1 MSQPKPL
8 EIPQPPL
15 STYSLPT
22 ILSRAATHPIY
33 KPLLLNPSSDSIS
46 QLDLQAFSYTNKDHL
61 IKYFQE
67 LCDTDPTFLHS
78 TYISP
83 TGGTRSGATTHLYFF
98 TSSAENRAQRA
109 LVSTLLSTLKIM
121 GTSDIIINLHGGVPM
136 YRCQDLTGTLIDH
149 CGATDLSIG
158 SDAKDADI
166 AQIGRR
172 FGANMI
178 AAPSSRLLQ
187 FARYVYGLRREG
199 GQEKEGLRL
208 KKALFTSEPL
218 SKAQEEFLKEALGV
232 EAVSSIYG
240 SAEAG
245 PWGGT
250 VPKKIAGDEV
260 IPEEALGTPAP
271 RSFVFD
277 RRQMVVEIIDL
288 EENVL
293 DASTNPHLKS
303 EGGKPIVG
311 EIVLTSLTRFK
322 NPLVRYRTG
331 DFGSLHSI
339 SSLAGIEE
347 ILKEKPDAA
356 EYLCGITMHGRDANT
371 SFFLDSDYI
380 NIIELDRRVFAKPEW
395 DVVQWQVILYHLTDE
410 EVEAARAA
418 VADSHG
424 GHIPM
429 EGVEFR
435 VVRKS
440 DQSPPVGYE
449 ERLKQALV
457 EQVIGDM
464 VKLQINVVG
473 YDGLEKGKMARKV
486 IKIVDRRL

>member
-1 MSQPKPL
+1 
-8 EIPQPPL
+8 
-15 STYSLPT
+15 
-22 ILSRAATHPIY
+22 
-33 KPLLLNPSSDSIS
+33 
-46 QLDLQAFSYTNKDHL
+46 
-61 IKYFQE
+61 
-67 LCDTDPTFLHS
+67 
-78 TYISP
+78 
-83 TGGTRSGATTHLYFF
+83 
-98 TSSAENRAQRA
+98 
-109 LVSTLLSTLKIM
+109 
-121 GTSDIIINLHGGVPM
+121 M
-136 YRCQDLTGTLIDH
+136 YRCQDLTGTLMDR
-149 CGATDLSIG
+149 CGATELSIG

-166 AQIGRR
+166 AHIGKA

-199 GQEKEGLRL
+199 GQEKVGFRL

-218 SKAQEEFLKEALGV
+218 SKAQEKFLKEALEV
-232 EAVSSIYG
+232 ETISSIYG

-250 VPKKIAGDEV
+250 IPQKIAGSEGLEE
-260 IPEEALGTPAP
+260 EEAPGMPAP
-271 RSFVFD
+271 RPFVFD
-277 RRQMVVEIIDL
+277 RRQMVVEIIDP

-293 DASTNPHLKS
+293 DASTNPRP
-303 EGGKPIVG
+303 EGGKLIVG

-331 DFGSLHSI
+331 DFGSLHSF
-339 SSLAGIEE
+339 SSLLGIEE
-347 ILKEKPDAA
+347 ILKEQPEAA
-356 EYLCGITMHGRDANT
+356 EYLCGITMHGRDSSA

-380 NIIELDRRVFAKPEW
+380 NTIEIDRQVFAKPEW
-395 DVVQWQVILYHLTDE
+395 DIVQWQVIVYHLTDE
-410 EVEAARAA
+410 ELKNARDAM
-418 VADSHG
+418 VDSHG
-424 GHIPM
+424 GHVPT

-449 ERLKQALV
+449 ERLGRALV
-457 EQVIGDM
+457 ESVIEEG
-464 VKLQINVVG
+464 VKLEVKVVG